1 MFGQISITLKA
12 VKWSNIGKPGYK
24 QEWGVKKQIHPANQE
39 MEIVL
44 FAYQLKKTPACT
56 NIEVLQPEFV
66 VGVFGVEGSAEGRD
80 QIRWNFKLLE
90 QFTSALWHPLG
101 KLSTVGS
108 YGELYMRAPYSL
120 LA

>member
-44 FAYQLKKTPACT
+44 LAYQLKKNTC
-56 NIEVLQPEFV
+56 L
-66 VGVFGVEGSAEGRD
+66 
-80 QIRWNFKLLE
+80 
-90 QFTSALWHPLG
+90 H
-101 KLSTVGS
+101 
-108 YGELYMRAPYSL
+108 
-120 LA
+120 

>member
-44 FAYQLKKTPACT
+44 LAYQLKKNTC
-56 NIEVLQPEFV
+56 LHQ
-66 VGVFGVEGSAEGRD
+66 
-80 QIRWNFKLLE
+80 
-90 QFTSALWHPLG
+90 H
-101 KLSTVGS
+101 
-108 YGELYMRAPYSL
+108 
-120 LA
+120 